1 VLCLP
6 SLARFESLLLPPV
19 VPLSLNITGDEAAME
34 ADGEALAPSFQKMD
48 LTTWMQMNEE
58 ERAAVSQ
65 TQRKKFLK
73 LEKIHKRK
81 TDQAADAEVK
91 AEQEAAAKLERARQV
106 TIALDPSLPE
116 STTVKVRDLLRHVD
130 ARVKVH
136 GWVHHLRQDGR
147 KLFFIDLRDGTGF
160 AQVVL
165 TGEMCLTYDA
175 VTLCREACITV
186 YGMWV
191 KDPNERAKG
200 SFPGY
205 ELRADYWKLVGAGS
219 SELDT
224 RFDHNSGPDV
234 LMNQRHL
241 VLRGQRASAVLKM
254 RSIISMAFREH
265 YQDRQYTEV
274 TPPTIVNT
282 NCEGGSTLFELSH
295 FFEDRGYLTQ
305 SSQLYLETAIPAVG
319 DCYCIL
325 PSYRA
330 EKSSTRRHLAEFHH
344 IEAERPNI
352 DFNDLLDTVEDL
364 VCDVLDRVGKKAA
377 AVPGLLESAT
387 AGKPLPILT
396 RPFLRM
402 THADAIVY
410 CRENNIYKDAETK
423 EHFGPSDDIPEGPER
438 QMTDKINRPILLT
451 RFPAVLKSF
460 YMQKCDDDP
469 TLTESVDLLLPGV
482 GEVVG
487 GSMRMWHE
495 DELMAAYKREN
506 MDPEPYYWF
515 TEQRRFGSC
524 PHGGYGLGLER
535 FICYLL
541 HIHHIRDACMYP
553 RYRGRISP

>member
-1 VLCLP
+1 
-6 SLARFESLLLPPV
+6 
-19 VPLSLNITGDEAAME
+19 ME

-48 LTTWMQMNEE
+48 LTTWMQMDEE

-91 AEQEAAAKLERARQV
+91 AGQEAAAKLERARQV

-254 RSIISMAFREH
+254 RSVISMAFREH

-535 FICYLL
+535 FVCYLL